1 MLVERS
7 LRSGRQ
13 GLEQDY
19 GFYKPQQREE
29 YVLPLYCIFS
39 KPANTFT
46 VEFATVGRTKEGTV
60 YHHLWGAEEI
70 DALLKEHGLTKPV
83 SSEDA
88 SEPAAQTTI
97 S

>member
-1 MLVERS
+1 M
-7 LRSGRQ
+7 
-13 GLEQDY
+13 
-19 GFYKPQQREE
+19 F
-29 YVLPLYCIFS
+29 
-39 KPANTFT
+39 A

-88 SEPAAQTTI
+88 PEQTAGTTI
-97 S
+97 N